1 MPLSIFSS
9 RPLALIGVIALLVLG
24 LDRAVLMAGQ
34 GVLTQSQ
41 FRYARLYYG
50 DLDADIAILGN
61 SRGVHSFYAP
71 ELETALCRPV
81 VNLSYNGL
89 AMDALAAIGRDAA
102 ERMDGLEVMVI
113 EVSSLFSPGA
123 GNSQLSP
130 FRPASAGLQELETF
144 HRGHLPWFNVFA
156 SLNLNSELFYR
167 AAFYVGR
174 SDQSWINRG
183 APVTAAMIAA
193 YRAEPPVAF
202 SLDADAVAWLD
213 ALLDDLEGQGIRT
226 ILVAAPYHAVV
237 AEHAPGVT
245 AWPAELAAVLD
256 RPVIDLVTAISGD
269 EGFADPLHLNLDGAR
284 AAQDLWLAD
293 AGDLERC
300 SSGPA

>member
-9 RPLALIGVIALLVLG
+9 RPLALIGLIVLLVLG
-24 LDRAVLMAGQ
+24 LDRLVLLAGQ
-34 GVLTQSQ
+34 GVLSQSQ

-102 ERMDGLEVMVI
+102 DRMDGLEVMVI

-123 GNSQLSP
+123 GNSQLAP
-130 FRPASAGLQELETF
+130 FRPASAGLRELESF
-144 HRGHLPWFNVFA
+144 DRGRLPWFSLFG

-174 SDQSWINRG
+174 TDQSWINRG
-183 APVTAAMIAA
+183 APISPAMMEA
-193 YRAEPPVAF
+193 YRAEPPVDF
-202 SLDADAVAWLD
+202 RLDPDAVARLA
-213 ALLDDLEGQGIRT
+213 ALLDDLEGQGVRT
-226 ILVAAPYHAVV
+226 LLVAAPYHAVV
-237 AEHAPGVT
+237 EEHAPTVT
-245 AWPAELAAVLD
+245 VWPAELAAALD
-256 RPVIDLVTAISGD
+256 RPVVDLVSAIPGD
-269 EGFADPLHLNLDGAR
+269 EGFADPLHLNLAGAR
-284 AAQDLWLAD
+284 QAQPLWLEA
-293 AGDLERC
+293 APDLSRC
-300 SSGPA
+300 LSGPT